1 MNTDTRRRLA
11 AWCVLGVMVLS
22 LLPCGIP
29 DAAAEDPPPSPSG
42 TSVPV
47 EAGLGIA
54 SLLATIPYA
63 AAKIGY
69 ALTGAVMGGLEYAY
83 AGGKTKDVEAIWNSA
98 MGGTYILTPDHLQGK
113 KGIRFFGD
121 TPEEQR

>member
-1 MNTDTRRRLA
+1 MNTDKTRRLTVC
-11 AWCVLGVMVLS
+11 CVIGVMVLS

-29 DAAAEDPPPSPSG
+29 DAAAEEPQPSPSD
-42 TSVPV
+42 TSIPV
-47 EAGLGIA
+47 KAGLGIA

-98 MGGTYILTPDHLQGK
+98 LGGTYILTPDHLQGREA
-113 KGIRFFGD
+113 IRFLGD
-121 TPEEQR
+121 TPEEPR